1 MNNRINNEESKKFVF
16 KVGVIV
22 AAIVLVFLIGAG
34 LLIGIFLFVGG
45 KSSLN
50 KMAEN
55 YEVYDAEIYAKK
67 YGDKIIKELV
77 LNYGKDINQTGDE
90 DIGGLY
96 QAIKHNNIK
105 AIKFFI
111 ENNANVEIATF
122 DGTTPLVLA
131 IEENKPKIVELLI
144 KEGKA
149 NIYGYYYG
157 EDFEKYPIYCAVKN
171 KNLNM
176 IKILL
181 NNNFNLKEENYILSY
196 AIENSDEN
204 IIKYLVENGANINY
218 EIFYENEESK
228 RTILYD
234 AVLSLNLKLVEY
246 FLDKGASIENAGK
259 SDIYGNILMAAS
271 GSKFNNNKNISAV
284 DLKLL
289 ESLSQNSAKI
299 MQMIID
305 KVDKKLINDSLEGK
319 TPLIIAVGNSY
330 IDTAKI
336 LIENGAD
343 VNAIDFEGWRALS
356 YAVNNGDIEIAKLLL
371 ENKAKIKDELLIAIK
386 SPIVESRINMMKL
399 LIDNKANINYTDE
412 NGFTP
417 LNIAIESGDMELTKF
432 LITNGA
438 NVNSLMQ
445 DGVSLIGYAIAQNN
459 MDLLQI
465 LIENGANVNNTNGD
479 SWAKT
484 PLQTASRLGLDNV
497 VRILLT
503 RNADINAVDMNGN
516 TALHTAALNSQL
528 SVVKLL
534 LEKNPNLD
542 IQNKVGNT
550 ALHLAIIS
558 GNIDIV
564 GELVLKG
571 ANTRIRNNDGKYPR
585 DIARANNSAAIF
597 EVLREAENKNINQ

>member
-1 MNNRINNEESKKFVF
+1 MNNQINNEESKKFVF

-105 AIKFFI
+105 AVKFFI
-111 ENNANVEIATF
+111 ENNAYVEIATF

-149 NIYGYYYG
+149 NIYGVYAK
-157 EDFEKYPIYCAVKN
+157 ETEKYPIYCAVKN

-181 NNNFNLKEENYILSY
+181 NNNFDLKRESYILSY

-204 IIKYLVENGANINY
+204 IVKYLVENGADMYSY
-218 EIFYENEESK
+218 EI
-228 RTILYD
+228 TALYQ
-234 AVLSLNLKLVEY
+234 AVLNLNPKLVEY
-246 FLDKGASIENAGK
+246 FLDKGASIEKAGGT
-259 SDIYGNILMAAS
+259 DVYGNIMMAAA
-271 GSKFNNNKNISAV
+271 GSKFNNSNDKSPV
-284 DLKLL
+284 DLTLL
-289 ESLSQNSAKI
+289 EKSAENSAKI

-336 LIENGAD
+336 LIENGANI
-343 VNAIDFEGWRALS
+343 NAVDIEGWSALS

-371 ENKAKIKDELLIAIK
+371 ENKAKIKGELLIAIK

-412 NGFTP
+412 NGFNP
-417 LNIAIESGDMELTKF
+417 LNIAIETGNMELTKF

-438 NVNSLMQ
+438 NVDSLMR

-479 SWAKT
+479 SWTDT
-484 PLQTASRLGLDNV
+484 PLKTASRLGLDNV
-497 VRILLT
+497 VRILLS
-503 RNADINAVDMNGN
+503 RNVDINAVDMNGN

-550 ALHLAIIS
+550 ALHLAVIS

>member
-105 AIKFFI
+105 AVKFFI
-111 ENNANVEIATF
+111 ENNAYVEIATF
-122 DGTTPLVLA
+122 DGITPLVLA

-149 NIYGYYYG
+149 NIYGVYAK
-157 EDFEKYPIYCAVKN
+157 ETEKYPIYCAVKN
-171 KNLNM
+171 KNLNI

-196 AIENSDEN
+196 AMENSDEN

-259 SDIYGNILMAAS
+259 SDIYGNIITAAA
-271 GSKFNNNKNISAV
+271 GSKFNNSNDKSPV
-284 DLKLL
+284 DLEAL
-289 ESLSQNSAKI
+289 EKSAENSAKI
-299 MQMIID
+299 MQTIIS

-336 LIENGAD
+336 LIENGANI
-343 VNAIDFEGWRALS
+343 NAVDIEGWSALS

-386 SPIVESRINMMKL
+386 SPIVESSINIMKL

-412 NGFTP
+412 NGFNP

-465 LIENGANVNNTNGD
+465 LIENGANVNYTNGD
-479 SWAKT
+479 SWADT
-484 PLQTASRLGLDNV
+484 PLKTASRLGLDNV

-503 RNADINAVDMNGN
+503 RNVDINAVDINGN

-528 SVVKLL
+528 SIVKLL

-550 ALHLAIIS
+550 ALHLAVIS

-571 ANTRIRNNDGKYPR
+571 ANTKIRNNDGKYPR

-597 EVLREAENKNINQ
+597 EVLKEAENKNNE

>member
-105 AIKFFI
+105 AVKFFI

-149 NIYGYYYG
+149 NIYGVYAK
-157 EDFEKYPIYCAVKN
+157 ETEKYPIYCAVKN

-181 NNNFNLKEENYILSY
+181 NNNFDLKRESYILSY
-196 AIENSDEN
+196 AMENSDEN
-204 IIKYLVENGANINY
+204 IVKYLVENGADMYSY
-218 EIFYENEESK
+218 EI
-228 RTILYD
+228 TALYQ
-234 AVLSLNLKLVEY
+234 AVLNLNPKLVEY
-246 FLDKGASIENAGK
+246 FLDKGASIEKAGGT
-259 SDIYGNILMAAS
+259 DVYGNIMMAAA
-271 GSKFNNNKNISAV
+271 GSKFNNSNDKSPV
-284 DLKLL
+284 DLTLL
-289 ESLSQNSAKI
+289 EKSAENSAKI
-299 MQMIID
+299 TEMLIGKAD
-305 KVDKKLINDSLEGK
+305 KNIINDSLEGK

-336 LIENGAD
+336 LIENGANI
-343 VNAIDFEGWRALS
+343 NAVDFEGWSALS
-356 YAVNNGDIEIAKLLL
+356 YAVNNGDIEIEKLLL

-386 SPIVESRINMMKL
+386 SPIVESSINIMKL

-412 NGFTP
+412 NGFNP

-465 LIENGANVNNTNGD
+465 LIENGANVNYTGGD

-484 PLQTASRLGLDNV
+484 PLQTASRLGLDDV
-497 VRILLT
+497 VKCDNDEL
-503 RNADINAVDMNGN
+503 VV
-516 TALHTAALNSQL
+516 L
-528 SVVKLL
+528 SV
-534 LEKNPNLD
+534 LEDGRNLSFLCIHNPLHRVAS
-542 IQNKVGNT
+542 VGYVT
-550 ALHLAIIS
+550 EHRA
-558 GNIDIV
+558 V
-564 GELVLKG
+564 GGDHCGLEC
-571 ANTRIRNNDGKYPR
+571 
-585 DIARANNSAAIF
+585 IAC
-597 EVLREAENKNINQ
+597 RESSCYSE

>member
-105 AIKFFI
+105 AVKFFI

-149 NIYGYYYG
+149 NIYGVYAK
-157 EDFEKYPIYCAVKN
+157 ETEKYPIYCAVKN

-181 NNNFNLKEENYILSY
+181 NNNFDLKRESYILSY
-196 AIENSDEN
+196 AMENSDEN
-204 IIKYLVENGANINY
+204 IIKYLVENGADMYSY
-218 EIFYENEESK
+218 EI
-228 RTILYD
+228 TALYQ
-234 AVLSLNLKLVEY
+234 AVLNLNPKLVEY
-246 FLDKGASIENAGK
+246 FLDKGASIEKAGGT
-259 SDIYGNILMAAS
+259 DVYGNIMMAAA
-271 GSKFNNNKNISAV
+271 GSKFNNSNDKSPV
-284 DLKLL
+284 DLEAL
-289 ESLSQNSAKI
+289 EKSAENSAKI
-299 MQMIID
+299 TEMLIGKAD
-305 KVDKKLINDSLEGK
+305 KNIINDSLEGK

-343 VNAIDFEGWRALS
+343 VNAVDIEGWSALS

-371 ENKAKIKDELLIAIK
+371 ENKVKIKDELLIAIK
-386 SPIVESRINMMKL
+386 SPIVESSINIMKL

-412 NGFTP
+412 NGFSP
-417 LNIAIESGDMELTKF
+417 LNMAIESGDMELTKF

-465 LIENGANVNNTNGD
+465 LIENGANVNYTNGD
-479 SWAKT
+479 SWADT
-484 PLQTASRLGLDNV
+484 PLKTASRLGLDNV

-503 RNADINAVDMNGN
+503 RNVDINAVDMNGN

-550 ALHLAIIS
+550 ALHLAVIS

-571 ANTRIRNNDGKYPR
+571 AKTKIRNNDGKYPR

-597 EVLREAENKNINQ
+597 EVLREAENKLSK

>member
-1 MNNRINNEESKKFVF
+1 MNNQINNEESKKFVF

-105 AIKFFI
+105 AVKFFI

-149 NIYGYYYG
+149 NIYGVYAK
-157 EDFEKYPIYCAVKN
+157 ETEKYPIYCAVKN

-181 NNNFNLKEENYILSY
+181 NNNFDLKRESYILSY
-196 AIENSDEN
+196 AMENSDEN
-204 IIKYLVENGANINY
+204 IVKYLVENGADMYSY
-218 EIFYENEESK
+218 EI
-228 RTILYD
+228 TALYQ
-234 AVLSLNLKLVEY
+234 AVLNLNPKLVEY
-246 FLDKGASIENAGK
+246 FLDKGASIEKAGGT
-259 SDIYGNILMAAS
+259 DVYGNIMMAAA
-271 GSKFNNNKNISAV
+271 GSKFNNSNDKSPV
-284 DLKLL
+284 DLTLL
-289 ESLSQNSAKI
+289 EKSAENSAKI
-299 MQMIID
+299 TEMLIGKAD
-305 KVDKKLINDSLEGK
+305 KNIINDSLEGK

-343 VNAIDFEGWRALS
+343 VNSVDFEGWSALS

-479 SWAKT
+479 SWADT
-484 PLQTASRLGLDNV
+484 PLMTASRLGLDNV

-550 ALHLAIIS
+550 ALHLAVIS

-571 ANTRIRNNDGKYPR
+571 ANTKIRNDDRKYPI
-585 DIARANNSAAIF
+585 DIARANNSATIF
-597 EVLREAENKNINQ
+597 EVLREAENKLLE

>member
-16 KVGVIV
+16 KVGLIV

-77 LNYGKDINQTGDE
+77 LNYGKDINQTGEE

-105 AIKFFI
+105 AVKFFI

-149 NIYGYYYG
+149 NIYGVYAK
-157 EDFEKYPIYCAVKN
+157 ETEKYPIYCAVKN

-181 NNNFNLKEENYILSY
+181 DNNFDLKRESYILSY
-196 AIENSDEN
+196 AMENSDEN
-204 IIKYLVENGANINY
+204 IVKYLVENGADMYSY
-218 EIFYENEESK
+218 EI
-228 RTILYD
+228 TALYQ
-234 AVLSLNLKLVEY
+234 AVLNLNPKLVEY
-246 FLDKGASIENAGK
+246 FLDKGASIEKAGGT
-259 SDIYGNILMAAS
+259 DVYGNILMAAS

-336 LIENGAD
+336 LIENGANI
-343 VNAIDFEGWRALS
+343 NAVDIEGWSALS
-356 YAVNNGDIEIAKLLL
+356 YAINNGDIEIAKLLL
-371 ENKAKIKDELLIAIK
+371 TNKAKIKDELLIAIK

-412 NGFTP
+412 NGFNP

-459 MDLLQI
+459 MDLLQM

-479 SWAKT
+479 SWADT
-484 PLQTASRLGLDNV
+484 PLKTASRLGLDNV

-550 ALHLAIIS
+550 ALHLAVIS

-571 ANTRIRNNDGKYPR
+571 ANTRIRNNDEKYPK

-597 EVLREAENKNINQ
+597 EVLREAENKLSE

>member
-34 LLIGIFLFVGG
+34 LIIGIFLFVGG

-105 AIKFFI
+105 AVKFFI
-111 ENNANVEIATF
+111 ENNAYVEIATF

-149 NIYGYYYG
+149 NIYGVYAK
-157 EDFEKYPIYCAVKN
+157 ETEKYPIYCAVKN

-181 NNNFNLKEENYILSY
+181 DNNFDLKRESYILSY
-196 AIENSDEN
+196 AMENSDEN
-204 IIKYLVENGANINY
+204 IIKYLVENGADMYSY
-218 EIFYENEESK
+218 EI
-228 RTILYD
+228 TALYQ
-234 AVLSLNLKLVEY
+234 AVLNLNPKLVEY
-246 FLDKGASIENAGK
+246 FLDKGASIEKAGGT
-259 SDIYGNILMAAS
+259 DVYGNIMMAAA
-271 GSKFNNNKNISAV
+271 GSKFNNSNDKSPV
-284 DLKLL
+284 DLTLL
-289 ESLSQNSAKI
+289 EKSAENSAKI
-299 MQMIID
+299 TEMLIGKSD
-305 KVDKKLINDSLEGK
+305 KNIINDSLEGK

-336 LIENGAD
+336 LIENGANI
-343 VNAIDFEGWRALS
+343 NAVDIEGWSALS

-371 ENKAKIKDELLIAIK
+371 ENKAKIKGELLLAIK
-386 SPIVESRINMMKL
+386 SPIAESRINMIKL
-399 LIDNKANINYTDE
+399 LIDNKANINYADE
-412 NGFTP
+412 DEFTP

-465 LIENGANVNNTNGD
+465 LIENGANVNYTNGD
-479 SWAKT
+479 SWADT
-484 PLQTASRLGLDNV
+484 PLKTASRLGLDNV
-497 VRILLT
+497 VRILLS

-516 TALHTAALNSQL
+516 TALH
-528 SVVKLL
+528 
-534 LEKNPNLD
+534 
-542 IQNKVGNT
+542 
-550 ALHLAIIS
+550 LAVIS

-597 EVLREAENKNINQ
+597 EVLREAENKLSE

>member
-1 MNNRINNEESKKFVF
+1 MDTENKKFIL
-16 KVGVIV
+16 KVGVIA
-22 AAIVLVFLIGAG
+22 AAIISVLLIGAG
-34 LLIGIFLFVGG
+34 IFLGLFLYAYG
-45 KSSLN
+45 KSSVN

-55 YEVYDAEIYAKK
+55 YEVYDKEIYAKK

-77 LNYGKDINQTGDE
+77 LNYGKDINQTVDE

-105 AIKFFI
+105 AVKFFI
-111 ENNANVEIATF
+111 ENNAYVEIATF
-122 DGTTPLVLA
+122 DGITPLVLA

-149 NIYGYYYG
+149 NVYGYYYG

-196 AIENSDEN
+196 AMENSDEN
-204 IIKYLVENGANINY
+204 IVKYLVENGADMYSY
-218 EIFYENEESK
+218 EI
-228 RTILYD
+228 TALYQ
-234 AVLSLNLKLVEY
+234 AVLNLNPKLVEY

-305 KVDKKLINDSLEGK
+305 KVDKKLINNSLEGK
-319 TPLIIAVGNSY
+319 TPLIISVGNSY

-336 LIENGAD
+336 LIENGANI
-343 VNAIDFEGWRALS
+343 NAVDIEGWSALS

-386 SPIVESRINMMKL
+386 SPITESRIDMMKL

-412 NGFTP
+412 NGFNP

-465 LIENGANVNNTNGD
+465 LIENGANVNYTNGD
-479 SWAKT
+479 SWADT
-484 PLQTASRLGLDNV
+484 PLMTASRLGLDNV

-503 RNADINAVDMNGN
+503 RNVDINAVDINGN

-550 ALHLAIIS
+550 ALHLAVIS

-571 ANTRIRNNDGKYPR
+571 ANTRIRNNDGKYPK

-597 EVLREAENKNINQ
+597 EVLREAENKLSE

>member
-105 AIKFFI
+105 AVKFFI
-111 ENNANVEIATF
+111 ENNANAEIATF

-149 NIYGYYYG
+149 NIYGVYAK
-157 EDFEKYPIYCAVKN
+157 ETEKYPIYCAVKN

-181 NNNFNLKEENYILSY
+181 DNNFDLKRESYILSY
-196 AIENSDEN
+196 AMENSDEN
-204 IIKYLVENGANINY
+204 IIKYLVENGADMYSY
-218 EIFYENEESK
+218 EI
-228 RTILYD
+228 TALYQ
-234 AVLSLNLKLVEY
+234 AVLNLNPKLVEY
-246 FLDKGASIENAGK
+246 FLDKGASIEKAGGT
-259 SDIYGNILMAAS
+259 DVYGNIMMAAA
-271 GSKFNNNKNISAV
+271 GSKFNNSNDKSPV
-284 DLKLL
+284 DLEAL
-289 ESLSQNSAKI
+289 EKSAENSAKI
-299 MQMIID
+299 TEMLIGKAD
-305 KVDKKLINDSLEGK
+305 KNIINDSLEGK

-336 LIENGAD
+336 LIENGANI
-343 VNAIDFEGWRALS
+343 NAVDFEGWSALS
-356 YAVNNGDIEIAKLLL
+356 YVVNNGDIEIAKLLL
-371 ENKAKIKDELLIAIK
+371 ENKAKIKGELLLAIK

-412 NGFTP
+412 NGFNP
-417 LNIAIESGDMELTKF
+417 LNIAIESGNMELTKF

-445 DGVSLIGYAIAQNN
+445 DGLSLIGYAIAQNN

-465 LIENGANVNNTNGD
+465 LIENGANVNYTNGD
-479 SWAKT
+479 SWANT

-550 ALHLAIIS
+550 ALHSAVIS

-571 ANTRIRNNDGKYPR
+571 ANTKIRNNDGKYPR

-597 EVLREAENKNINQ
+597 EVLREAKNKNINQ

>member
-1 MNNRINNEESKKFVF
+1 MNNQINNEESKKFVF

-77 LNYGKDINQTGDE
+77 LNYGKDINQTGEE

-105 AIKFFI
+105 AVKFFI

-149 NIYGYYYG
+149 NIYGVYAK
-157 EDFEKYPIYCAVKN
+157 ETEKYPIYCAVKN

-181 NNNFNLKEENYILSY
+181 DNNFDLKRESYILSY
-196 AIENSDEN
+196 AMENSDEN
-204 IIKYLVENGANINY
+204 IVKYLVENGADMYSY
-218 EIFYENEESK
+218 EI
-228 RTILYD
+228 TALYQ
-234 AVLSLNLKLVEY
+234 AVLNLNPKLVEY
-246 FLDKGASIENAGK
+246 FLDKGASIEKAGGT
-259 SDIYGNILMAAS
+259 DVYGNIMMAAA
-271 GSKFNNNKNISAV
+271 GSKFNNSNDKSPV
-284 DLKLL
+284 DLTLL
-289 ESLSQNSAKI
+289 EKSAENSAKI
-299 MQMIID
+299 TEMLIGKAD
-305 KVDKKLINDSLEGK
+305 KNIINDSLEGK

-336 LIENGAD
+336 LIENGANI
-343 VNAIDFEGWRALS
+343 NAVDIEGWSALS
-356 YAVNNGDIEIAKLLL
+356 YVVNNGDIEIAKLLL
-371 ENKAKIKDELLIAIK
+371 ENKAKIKGELLLAIK
-386 SPIVESRINMMKL
+386 SPIAESRIDMIKL
-399 LIDNKANINYTDE
+399 LIDNKANINYSDDD
-412 NGFTP
+412 GFTP

-465 LIENGANVNNTNGD
+465 LIENGANVNYTNGD
-479 SWAKT
+479 SWADT
-484 PLQTASRLGLDNV
+484 PLKTASRLGLDNV

-550 ALHLAIIS
+550 ALHLAVIS

-597 EVLREAENKNINQ
+597 EVLREAENKLSE

>member
-1 MNNRINNEESKKFVF
+1 MNNQINNEESKKFVF

-105 AIKFFI
+105 AVKFFI

-149 NIYGYYYG
+149 NIYGVYAK
-157 EDFEKYPIYCAVKN
+157 ETEKYPIYCAVKN

-181 NNNFNLKEENYILSY
+181 DNNFDLKRESYILSY
-196 AIENSDEN
+196 AMENSDEN
-204 IIKYLVENGANINY
+204 IVKYLVENGADMYSY
-218 EIFYENEESK
+218 EI
-228 RTILYD
+228 TALYQ
-234 AVLSLNLKLVEY
+234 AVLNLNPKLVEY
-246 FLDKGASIENAGK
+246 FLDKGASIEKAGGT
-259 SDIYGNILMAAS
+259 DVYGNIMMAAA
-271 GSKFNNNKNISAV
+271 GSKFNNSNDKSPV
-284 DLKLL
+284 DLTLL
-289 ESLSQNSAKI
+289 EKSAENSAKI
-299 MQMIID
+299 TEMLIGKAD
-305 KVDKKLINDSLEGK
+305 KNIINDSLEGK

-336 LIENGAD
+336 LIENGANI
-343 VNAIDFEGWRALS
+343 NAVDIEGWSALS

-386 SPIVESRINMMKL
+386 SPIVESSINMMKL

-412 NGFTP
+412 NGFNP

-465 LIENGANVNNTNGD
+465 LIENGANVNYTNGD
-479 SWAKT
+479 SWADT
-484 PLQTASRLGLDNV
+484 PLKTASRLGLDNV

-503 RNADINAVDMNGN
+503 RNVDINAVDMNGN

-528 SVVKLL
+528 SIVKLL

-550 ALHLAIIS
+550 ALHLAVIS

-597 EVLREAENKNINQ
+597 EVLREAENKLSE

>member
-105 AIKFFI
+105 AVKFFI
-111 ENNANVEIATF
+111 ENNAHVEIATF

-149 NIYGYYYG
+149 NIYGVYAK
-157 EDFEKYPIYCAVKN
+157 ETEKYPIYCAVKN

-181 NNNFNLKEENYILSY
+181 DNNFDLKRESYILSY
-196 AIENSDEN
+196 AMENSDEN
-204 IIKYLVENGANINY
+204 IVKYLVENGADMYSY
-218 EIFYENEESK
+218 EI
-228 RTILYD
+228 TALYQ
-234 AVLSLNLKLVEY
+234 AVLNLNPKLVEY
-246 FLDKGASIENAGK
+246 FLDKGASIEKAGGT
-259 SDIYGNILMAAS
+259 DVYGNIMMAAA
-271 GSKFNNNKNISAV
+271 GSKFNNSNDKSPV
-284 DLKLL
+284 DLTLL
-289 ESLSQNSAKI
+289 EKSAENSAKI
-299 MQMIID
+299 TEMLIEKAD
-305 KVDKKLINDSLEGK
+305 KNIINDSLEGK

-343 VNAIDFEGWRALS
+343 VNAIDFEGWSALS

-371 ENKAKIKDELLIAIK
+371 TNRAKIKDELLIAIK
-386 SPIVESRINMMKL
+386 SPIVESSINMMKL
-399 LIDNKANINYTDE
+399 LIDNKANINYTNE
-412 NGFTP
+412 NGFNP

-465 LIENGANVNNTNGD
+465 LIENGANVNYTGGD
-479 SWAKT
+479 SWANT

-503 RNADINAVDMNGN
+503 RNADINAVDINGN

-528 SVVKLL
+528 SIVKLL

-550 ALHLAIIS
+550 ALHLAVIS

-571 ANTRIRNNDGKYPR
+571 ANTKIRNNDGKYPR

-597 EVLREAENKNINQ
+597 EVLREAENKLSE

>member
-22 AAIVLVFLIGAG
+22 AAIVSVFLIGAG

-105 AIKFFI
+105 AVKFFI

-149 NIYGYYYG
+149 NIYGVYAK
-157 EDFEKYPIYCAVKN
+157 ETEKYPIYCAVKN

-181 NNNFNLKEENYILSY
+181 NNNFDLKRESYILSY
-196 AIENSDEN
+196 AMENSDEN
-204 IIKYLVENGANINY
+204 IVKYLVENGADMYSY
-218 EIFYENEESK
+218 EI
-228 RTILYD
+228 TALYQ
-234 AVLSLNLKLVEY
+234 AVLNLNPKLVEY
-246 FLDKGASIENAGK
+246 FLDKGASIEKAGGT
-259 SDIYGNILMAAS
+259 DVYGNIMMAAA
-271 GSKFNNNKNISAV
+271 GSKFNNSNDKSPV
-284 DLKLL
+284 DLTLL
-289 ESLSQNSAKI
+289 EKSAENSAKI
-299 MQMIID
+299 TEMLIGKAD
-305 KVDKKLINDSLEGK
+305 KNIINDSLEGK

-336 LIENGAD
+336 LIENGANI
-343 VNAIDFEGWRALS
+343 NAVDFEGWSALS

-386 SPIVESRINMMKL
+386 SPIVESSINIMKL

-412 NGFTP
+412 NGFNP

-465 LIENGANVNNTNGD
+465 LIENGANVNYTGGD

-534 LEKNPNLD
+534 LEKNPSLD

-550 ALHLAIIS
+550 ALHLAVIS

>member
-1 MNNRINNEESKKFVF
+1 MNNQINNEESKKFVF

-22 AAIVLVFLIGAG
+22 AAIILVFLIGAG

-105 AIKFFI
+105 AVKFFI
-111 ENNANVEIATF
+111 ENNAHVEIATF

-149 NIYGYYYG
+149 NIYGVYAK
-157 EDFEKYPIYCAVKN
+157 ETEKYPIYCAVKN

-181 NNNFNLKEENYILSY
+181 NNNFDLKRESYILSY
-196 AIENSDEN
+196 AMENSDEN
-204 IIKYLVENGANINY
+204 IVKYLVENGADMYSY
-218 EIFYENEESK
+218 EI
-228 RTILYD
+228 TALYQ
-234 AVLSLNLKLVEY
+234 AVLNLNPKLVEY
-246 FLDKGASIENAGK
+246 FLDKGASIEKAGGT
-259 SDIYGNILMAAS
+259 DVYGNIMMAAA
-271 GSKFNNNKNISAV
+271 GSKFNNSNDKSPV
-284 DLKLL
+284 DLTLL
-289 ESLSQNSAKI
+289 EKSAENSAKI
-299 MQMIID
+299 TEMLIGKAD
-305 KVDKKLINDSLEGK
+305 KNIINDSLEGK

-336 LIENGAD
+336 LIENGANI
-343 VNAIDFEGWRALS
+343 NAVDIEGWSALS

-386 SPIVESRINMMKL
+386 SPIVESSINMMKL

-412 NGFTP
+412 NGFNP

-465 LIENGANVNNTNGD
+465 LIENGANVNYTNGD
-479 SWAKT
+479 SWADT
-484 PLQTASRLGLDNV
+484 PLKTASRLGLDNV

-503 RNADINAVDMNGN
+503 RNVDINAVDINGN
-516 TALHTAALNSQL
+516 TALHTASLNSQL
-528 SVVKLL
+528 SVIKLL

-550 ALHLAIIS
+550 ALHLAVIS

-571 ANTRIRNNDGKYPR
+571 ANTRIRNNDGKYPK

-597 EVLREAENKNINQ
+597 EVLREAENKNIN

>member
-105 AIKFFI
+105 AVKFFI

-149 NIYGYYYG
+149 NIYGVYAK
-157 EDFEKYPIYCAVKN
+157 ETEKYPIYCAVKN

-181 NNNFNLKEENYILSY
+181 DNNFDLKRESYILSY
-196 AIENSDEN
+196 AMENSDEN
-204 IIKYLVENGANINY
+204 IVKYLVENGADMYSY
-218 EIFYENEESK
+218 EI
-228 RTILYD
+228 TALYQ
-234 AVLSLNLKLVEY
+234 AVLNLNPKLVEY
-246 FLDKGASIENAGK
+246 FLDKGASIEKAGGT
-259 SDIYGNILMAAS
+259 DVYGNIMMAAA
-271 GSKFNNNKNISAV
+271 GSKFNNSNDKSPV
-284 DLKLL
+284 DLTLL
-289 ESLSQNSAKI
+289 EKSAENSAKI

-343 VNAIDFEGWRALS
+343 VNAVDIEGWSALS

-386 SPIVESRINMMKL
+386 SPIVESSINIMKL
-399 LIDNKANINYTDE
+399 LIDNKANINYADE
-412 NGFTP
+412 NGFNP
-417 LNIAIESGDMELTKF
+417 LNITIESGDMELTKF

-459 MDLLQI
+459 MDLLQM
-465 LIENGANVNNTNGD
+465 LIENGANVNYTGGD
-479 SWAKT
+479 SWANT

-503 RNADINAVDMNGN
+503 RNADINAVDINGN

-550 ALHLAIIS
+550 ALHLAVIS

-597 EVLREAENKNINQ
+597 EVLREAENKLSE

>member
-1 MNNRINNEESKKFVF
+1 MNNQINNEESKKFVF

-105 AIKFFI
+105 AVKFFI
-111 ENNANVEIATF
+111 ENNAHVEIATF

-149 NIYGYYYG
+149 NIYGVYAK
-157 EDFEKYPIYCAVKN
+157 ETEKYPIYCAVKN
-171 KNLNM
+171 KNLNI

-181 NNNFNLKEENYILSY
+181 NNNFDLKRESYILSY
-196 AIENSDEN
+196 AMENSDEN
-204 IIKYLVENGANINY
+204 IVKYLVENGADMYSY
-218 EIFYENEESK
+218 EI
-228 RTILYD
+228 TALYQ
-234 AVLSLNLKLVEY
+234 AVLNLNPKLVEY
-246 FLDKGASIENAGK
+246 FLDKGASIEKAGGT
-259 SDIYGNILMAAS
+259 DVYGNIMMAAA
-271 GSKFNNNKNISAV
+271 GSKFNNSNDKSPV
-284 DLKLL
+284 DLTLL
-289 ESLSQNSAKI
+289 EKSAENSAKI

-336 LIENGAD
+336 LIENGANI
-343 VNAIDFEGWRALS
+343 NAVDIEGWSALS
-356 YAVNNGDIEIAKLLL
+356 YAINNGDIEIAKLLL
-371 ENKAKIKDELLIAIK
+371 ENKVKIKDELLIEIK
-386 SPIVESRINMMKL
+386 SPIVESRINIMKL
-399 LIDNKANINYTDE
+399 LIENGANINYTDE
-412 NGFTP
+412 NGFNP

-465 LIENGANVNNTNGD
+465 LIENGANVNYTNGD
-479 SWAKT
+479 SWADT
-484 PLQTASRLGLDNV
+484 PLKTASRLGLDNV

-503 RNADINAVDMNGN
+503 RNADINAVDINGN

-550 ALHLAIIS
+550 ALHLAVIS

-597 EVLREAENKNINQ
+597 EVLREAENKLSE

>member
-1 MNNRINNEESKKFVF
+1 MNNQINNEESKKFVF

-105 AIKFFI
+105 AVKFFI
-111 ENNANVEIATF
+111 ENNAHVEIATF

-149 NIYGYYYG
+149 NIYGVYAK
-157 EDFEKYPIYCAVKN
+157 ETEKYPIYCAVKN

-181 NNNFNLKEENYILSY
+181 NNNFDLKRESYILSY
-196 AIENSDEN
+196 AMENSDEN
-204 IIKYLVENGANINY
+204 IIKYLVENGADMYSY
-218 EIFYENEESK
+218 EI
-228 RTILYD
+228 TALYQ
-234 AVLSLNLKLVEY
+234 AVLNLNPKLVEY
-246 FLDKGASIENAGK
+246 FLDKGASIEKAGGT
-259 SDIYGNILMAAS
+259 DVYGNIMMAAA
-271 GSKFNNNKNISAV
+271 GSKFNNSNDKSPV
-284 DLKLL
+284 DLTLL
-289 ESLSQNSAKI
+289 EKSAENSAKI

-336 LIENGAD
+336 LIENGANI
-343 VNAIDFEGWRALS
+343 NAVDIEGWSALS

-412 NGFTP
+412 NGFNP

-479 SWAKT
+479 SWTDT
-484 PLQTASRLGLDNV
+484 PLKTASRLGLDNV
-497 VRILLT
+497 VRILLS

-550 ALHLAIIS
+550 ALHLAVIS

-597 EVLREAENKNINQ
+597 EVLREAENKLSE

>member
-55 YEVYDAEIYAKK
+55 YEDYDAEIYAKK

-105 AIKFFI
+105 AVKFFI
-111 ENNANVEIATF
+111 ENNAHVEIATF

-149 NIYGYYYG
+149 NIYGVYAK
-157 EDFEKYPIYCAVKN
+157 ETEKYPIYCAVKN

-181 NNNFNLKEENYILSY
+181 DNNFDLKRESYILSY

-204 IIKYLVENGANINY
+204 IVKYLVENGADMYSY
-218 EIFYENEESK
+218 EI
-228 RTILYD
+228 TALYQ
-234 AVLSLNLKLVEY
+234 AILNLNPKLVEY
-246 FLDKGASIENAGK
+246 FLYKGASIEKAGGT
-259 SDIYGNILMAAS
+259 DVYGNIMMAAA
-271 GSKFNNNKNISAV
+271 GSKFNNSNDKSPV
-284 DLKLL
+284 DLEAL
-289 ESLSQNSAKI
+289 EKSAENSAKI
-299 MQMIID
+299 TEMLIGKAD
-305 KVDKKLINDSLEGK
+305 KNIINDSLEGK

-336 LIENGAD
+336 LIENGANI
-343 VNAIDFEGWRALS
+343 NAVDIEGWSALS

-371 ENKAKIKDELLIAIK
+371 ENKSKIKDELLIAIK
-386 SPIVESRINMMKL
+386 SPIVESSINIMKL

-412 NGFTP
+412 NGFNP

-432 LITNGA
+432 LIKNGA

-445 DGVSLIGYAIAQNN
+445 DGLSLIGYAIAQNN

-465 LIENGANVNNTNGD
+465 LIENGANVNYTNGD
-479 SWAKT
+479 SWANT

-516 TALHTAALNSQL
+516 TALHTAALNSQ
-528 SVVKLL
+528 
-534 LEKNPNLD
+534 
-542 IQNKVGNT
+542 
-550 ALHLAIIS
+550 
-558 GNIDIV
+558 
-564 GELVLKG
+564 
-571 ANTRIRNNDGKYPR
+571 
-585 DIARANNSAAIF
+585 
-597 EVLREAENKNINQ
+597 

>member
-1 MNNRINNEESKKFVF
+1 MNNQINNEESKKFVF

-105 AIKFFI
+105 AVKFFI

-149 NIYGYYYG
+149 NIYGVYAK
-157 EDFEKYPIYCAVKN
+157 ETEKYPIYCAVKN

-181 NNNFNLKEENYILSY
+181 DNNFDLKRESYILSY
-196 AIENSDEN
+196 AMENSDEN
-204 IIKYLVENGANINY
+204 IVKYLVENGADMYSY
-218 EIFYENEESK
+218 EI
-228 RTILYD
+228 TALYQ
-234 AVLSLNLKLVEY
+234 AVLNLNPKLVEY
-246 FLDKGASIENAGK
+246 FLDKGASIEKAGGT
-259 SDIYGNILMAAS
+259 DVYGNIMMAAA
-271 GSKFNNNKNISAV
+271 GSKFNNSNDKSPV
-284 DLKLL
+284 DLTLL
-289 ESLSQNSAKI
+289 EKSAENSAKI
-299 MQMIID
+299 TEMLIGKSD
-305 KVDKKLINDSLEGK
+305 KNIINDSLEGK

-336 LIENGAD
+336 LIENGANI
-343 VNAIDFEGWRALS
+343 NAVDIEGWSALS

-412 NGFTP
+412 NGFNP

-465 LIENGANVNNTNGD
+465 LIENGANVNYTNGD
-479 SWAKT
+479 SWADT
-484 PLQTASRLGLDNV
+484 PLKTASRLGLDNV

-503 RNADINAVDMNGN
+503 RNVDINAVDMNGN

-528 SVVKLL
+528 SIVKLL

-550 ALHLAIIS
+550 ALHLAVIS

>member
-1 MNNRINNEESKKFVF
+1 MNNRINNEESRKFVF

-105 AIKFFI
+105 AVKFFI

-149 NIYGYYYG
+149 NIYGVYAK
-157 EDFEKYPIYCAVKN
+157 ETEKYPIYCAVKN
-171 KNLNM
+171 KNLNI

-181 NNNFNLKEENYILSY
+181 DNNFDLKRESYILSY
-196 AIENSDEN
+196 AMENSDEN
-204 IIKYLVENGANINY
+204 IVKYLVENGADMYSY
-218 EIFYENEESK
+218 EI
-228 RTILYD
+228 TALYQ
-234 AVLSLNLKLVEY
+234 AVLNLNPKLVEY
-246 FLDKGASIENAGK
+246 FLDKGASIEKAGGT
-259 SDIYGNILMAAS
+259 DVYGNIMMAAA
-271 GSKFNNNKNISAV
+271 GSKFNNSNDKSPV
-284 DLKLL
+284 DLEAL
-289 ESLSQNSAKI
+289 EKSAENSAKI
-299 MQMIID
+299 MQTIIS

-336 LIENGAD
+336 LIENGANI
-343 VNAIDFEGWRALS
+343 NAVDIEGWSALS

-386 SPIVESRINMMKL
+386 SPIVESRINIMKL

-412 NGFTP
+412 NGFNP

-465 LIENGANVNNTNGD
+465 LIENGANVNYTNGD
-479 SWAKT
+479 SWADT
-484 PLQTASRLGLDNV
+484 PLKTASRLGLDNV

-503 RNADINAVDMNGN
+503 RNADINSVDMNGN

-528 SVVKLL
+528 SIVKLL

-550 ALHLAIIS
+550 ALHLAVIS

-597 EVLREAENKNINQ
+597 EVLREAENKLSK

>member
-105 AIKFFI
+105 AVKFFI
-111 ENNANVEIATF
+111 ENNANAEIATF

-149 NIYGYYYG
+149 NIYGVYAK
-157 EDFEKYPIYCAVKN
+157 ETEKYPIYCAVKN

-181 NNNFNLKEENYILSY
+181 DNNFDLKRESYILSY
-196 AIENSDEN
+196 AMENSDEN
-204 IIKYLVENGANINY
+204 IIKYLVENGADMYSY
-218 EIFYENEESK
+218 EI
-228 RTILYD
+228 TALYQ
-234 AVLSLNLKLVEY
+234 AVLNLNPKLVEY
-246 FLDKGASIENAGK
+246 FLDKGASIEKAGGT
-259 SDIYGNILMAAS
+259 DVYGNIMMAAA
-271 GSKFNNNKNISAV
+271 GSKFNNSNDKSPV
-284 DLKLL
+284 DLEAL
-289 ESLSQNSAKI
+289 EKSAENSAKI
-299 MQMIID
+299 TEMLIGKAD
-305 KVDKKLINDSLEGK
+305 KNIINDSLEGK

-336 LIENGAD
+336 LIENGANI
-343 VNAIDFEGWRALS
+343 NAVDFEGWSALS
-356 YAVNNGDIEIAKLLL
+356 YVVNNGDIEIAKLLL

-386 SPIVESRINMMKL
+386 SPIVESSINIMKL

-412 NGFTP
+412 NGFNP

-465 LIENGANVNNTNGD
+465 LIENGANVNYTGGD
-479 SWAKT
+479 SWANT

-503 RNADINAVDMNGN
+503 RNADINATDINGN

-528 SVVKLL
+528 SAVKLL
-534 LEKNPNLD
+534 LEKNPSLN

-550 ALHLAIIS
+550 ALHLAVIS

-597 EVLREAENKNINQ
+597 EVLREAENKLSE

>member
-1 MNNRINNEESKKFVF
+1 MNNQINNEESKKFVF

-105 AIKFFI
+105 AVKFFI

-149 NIYGYYYG
+149 NIYGVYAK
-157 EDFEKYPIYCAVKN
+157 ETEKYPIYCAVKN

-181 NNNFNLKEENYILSY
+181 NNNFDLKRESYILSY
-196 AIENSDEN
+196 AMENSDEN
-204 IIKYLVENGANINY
+204 IIKYLVENGADMYSY
-218 EIFYENEESK
+218 EI
-228 RTILYD
+228 TALYQ
-234 AVLSLNLKLVEY
+234 AVLNLNPKLVEY

-305 KVDKKLINDSLEGK
+305 KVDKKLINNSLEGK

-336 LIENGAD
+336 LIENGANI
-343 VNAIDFEGWRALS
+343 NAVDIEGWSALS

-386 SPIVESRINMMKL
+386 SPIVESRINIMKL
-399 LIDNKANINYTDE
+399 LIDNKANINYTNE
-412 NGFTP
+412 NGFNP

-465 LIENGANVNNTNGD
+465 LIENGANVNYTGGD
-479 SWAKT
+479 SWANT

-503 RNADINAVDMNGN
+503 RNVDINAVDINGN

-528 SVVKLL
+528 SIVKLL

-550 ALHLAIIS
+550 ALHLAVIS

-571 ANTRIRNNDGKYPR
+571 ANTKIRNNDGKYPR

-597 EVLREAENKNINQ
+597 EVLREAENKLSE

>member
-1 MNNRINNEESKKFVF
+1 MDTENKKFIL
-16 KVGVIV
+16 KVGVIA
-22 AAIVLVFLIGAG
+22 AAIISVLLIGAG
-34 LLIGIFLFVGG
+34 IFLGLFLYAYG
-45 KSSLN
+45 KSSVN

-105 AIKFFI
+105 AVKFFI

-149 NIYGYYYG
+149 NIYGSYAG
-157 EDFEKYPIYCAVKN
+157 ETDKYPIYCAVKN

-181 NNNFNLKEENYILSY
+181 DNNFDLKREPSILSY
-196 AIENSDEN
+196 AIENGDEN
-204 IIKYLVENGANINY
+204 IIKYLVENGADINY

-299 MQMIID
+299 TQMIID

-343 VNAIDFEGWRALS
+343 VNSVDFEGWSALS

-371 ENKAKIKDELLIAIK
+371 TNKAKIKGELLLAIK
-386 SPIVESRINMMKL
+386 SPIVESRIDMMKL
-399 LIDNKANINYTDE
+399 LIDNKANINYADE
-412 NGFTP
+412 DGFNP

-479 SWAKT
+479 SWTDT
-484 PLQTASRLGLDNV
+484 PLKTASRLGLDNV

-550 ALHLAIIS
+550 ALHLAVIS

-571 ANTRIRNNDGKYPR
+571 ANTKIRNDDGKYPR
-585 DIARANNSAAIF
+585 DIARENNSASIF
-597 EVLREAENKNINQ
+597 EVLREAENKNNE

>member
-1 MNNRINNEESKKFVF
+1 MDTENKKFIL
-16 KVGVIV
+16 KVGVIA
-22 AAIVLVFLIGAG
+22 AAIISVLLIGAG
-34 LLIGIFLFVGG
+34 IFLGLFLYVGG

-105 AIKFFI
+105 AVKFFI
-111 ENNANVEIATF
+111 ENNAYVEIATF

-149 NIYGYYYG
+149 NIYGVYAK
-157 EDFEKYPIYCAVKN
+157 ETEKYPIYCAVKN

-181 NNNFNLKEENYILSY
+181 DNNFDLKRESYILSY
-196 AIENSDEN
+196 AMENSDEN

-336 LIENGAD
+336 LIENGANI
-343 VNAIDFEGWRALS
+343 NAVDIEGWSTLS

-386 SPIVESRINMMKL
+386 SPIVESSINMMKL

-412 NGFTP
+412 NGFNP

-465 LIENGANVNNTNGD
+465 LIENGANVNYTNGD
-479 SWAKT
+479 SWADT
-484 PLQTASRLGLDNV
+484 PLKTASRLGLDNV

-503 RNADINAVDMNGN
+503 RNVDINAVDMNGN

-528 SVVKLL
+528 SIVKLL

-550 ALHLAIIS
+550 ALHLAVIS

-571 ANTRIRNNDGKYPR
+571 ANTKIRNNDGKYPR

-597 EVLREAENKNINQ
+597 EVLREAENKLSE

>member
-1 MNNRINNEESKKFVF
+1 MNNQINNEESKKFVF

-77 LNYGKDINQTGDE
+77 LNYGKDINQTGEE

-105 AIKFFI
+105 AVKFFI

-149 NIYGYYYG
+149 NIYGVYAK
-157 EDFEKYPIYCAVKN
+157 ETEKYPIYCAVKN

-196 AIENSDEN
+196 AMENSDEN
-204 IIKYLVENGANINY
+204 IIKYLVENGADINY

-336 LIENGAD
+336 LIENGANI
-343 VNAIDFEGWRALS
+343 NAVDIEGWSALS

-386 SPIVESRINMMKL
+386 SPIVESSINMMKL
-399 LIDNKANINYTDE
+399 LIYNKANINYTDE
-412 NGFTP
+412 NGFNP

-465 LIENGANVNNTNGD
+465 LIENGANVNYTGGD
-479 SWAKT
+479 SWANT

-528 SVVKLL
+528 SIVKLL

-550 ALHLAIIS
+550 ALHLAVIS

-597 EVLREAENKNINQ
+597 EVLREAENKLSE

>member
-105 AIKFFI
+105 AVKFFI

-149 NIYGYYYG
+149 NIYGVYAK
-157 EDFEKYPIYCAVKN
+157 ETEKYPIYCAVKN

-181 NNNFNLKEENYILSY
+181 NNNFDLKRESYILSY
-196 AIENSDEN
+196 AMENSDEN
-204 IIKYLVENGANINY
+204 IIKYLVENGADMYSY
-218 EIFYENEESK
+218 EI
-228 RTILYD
+228 TALYQ
-234 AVLSLNLKLVEY
+234 AVLNLNPKLVEY
-246 FLDKGASIENAGK
+246 FLDKGASIEKAGGT
-259 SDIYGNILMAAS
+259 DVYGNIMMAAA
-271 GSKFNNNKNISAV
+271 GSKFNNSNDKSPV
-284 DLKLL
+284 DLTLL
-289 ESLSQNSAKI
+289 EKSAENSAKI

-305 KVDKKLINDSLEGK
+305 KVDKQLINDSLEGK

-336 LIENGAD
+336 LIENGANI
-343 VNAIDFEGWRALS
+343 NAVDFEGWSALS

-386 SPIVESRINMMKL
+386 SPIVESRINIMKL

-412 NGFTP
+412 NGFNP
-417 LNIAIESGDMELTKF
+417 LNITIESGDMELTKF

-465 LIENGANVNNTNGD
+465 LIENGANVNYTGGD
-479 SWAKT
+479 SWANT

-503 RNADINAVDMNGN
+503 RNVDINAVDINGN

-550 ALHLAIIS
+550 ALHLAVIS

-597 EVLREAENKNINQ
+597 EVLREAENKLSE

>member
-105 AIKFFI
+105 AVKFFI

-149 NIYGYYYG
+149 NIYGVYAK
-157 EDFEKYPIYCAVKN
+157 ETEKYPIYCAVKN

-181 NNNFNLKEENYILSY
+181 DNNFDLKRESYILSY
-196 AIENSDEN
+196 AMENSDEN
-204 IIKYLVENGANINY
+204 IIKYLVENGADMYSY
-218 EIFYENEESK
+218 EI
-228 RTILYD
+228 TALYQ
-234 AVLSLNLKLVEY
+234 AVLNLNPKLVEY
-246 FLDKGASIENAGK
+246 FLDKGASIEKAGGT
-259 SDIYGNILMAAS
+259 DVYGNIMMAAA
-271 GSKFNNNKNISAV
+271 GSKFNNSNDKSPVDLEALEKSAENSSKITEMLIGKADKNI
-284 DLKLL
+284 
-289 ESLSQNSAKI
+289 
-299 MQMIID
+299 
-305 KVDKKLINDSLEGK
+305 INDSLEGK

-336 LIENGAD
+336 LIENGANI
-343 VNAIDFEGWRALS
+343 NAVDFEGWSALS
-356 YAVNNGDIEIAKLLL
+356 YVVNNGDIEIAKLLL
-371 ENKAKIKDELLIAIK
+371 ENKAKIKGELLLAIK
-386 SPIVESRINMMKL
+386 SPIAESRIDMIKL
-399 LIDNKANINYTDE
+399 LIDNKANINYADDD
-412 NGFTP
+412 GFNP

-465 LIENGANVNNTNGD
+465 LIENGANVNYTNGD
-479 SWAKT
+479 SWADT
-484 PLQTASRLGLDNV
+484 PLKTASRLGLDNV

-550 ALHLAIIS
+550 ALHLAVIS

-597 EVLREAENKNINQ
+597 EVLREAENKLSE

>member
-1 MNNRINNEESKKFVF
+1 MNNQINNEESKKFVF

-105 AIKFFI
+105 AVKFFI

-149 NIYGYYYG
+149 NIYGVYAK
-157 EDFEKYPIYCAVKN
+157 ETEKYPIYCAVKN

-181 NNNFNLKEENYILSY
+181 DNNFDLKRESYILSY
-196 AIENSDEN
+196 AMENSDEN
-204 IIKYLVENGANINY
+204 IVKYLVENGADMYSY
-218 EIFYENEESK
+218 EI
-228 RTILYD
+228 TALYQ
-234 AVLSLNLKLVEY
+234 AVLNLNPKLVEY
-246 FLDKGASIENAGK
+246 FLDKGASIEKAGGT
-259 SDIYGNILMAAS
+259 DVYGNIMMAAA
-271 GSKFNNNKNISAV
+271 GSKFNNSNDKSPV
-284 DLKLL
+284 DLTLL
-289 ESLSQNSAKI
+289 EKSAENSAKI
-299 MQMIID
+299 TEMLIGKAD
-305 KVDKKLINDSLEGK
+305 KNIINDSLEGK

-336 LIENGAD
+336 LIENGANI
-343 VNAIDFEGWRALS
+343 NAVDIEGWSALS

-386 SPIVESRINMMKL
+386 SPIVESSINMMKL

-412 NGFTP
+412 NGFNP

-465 LIENGANVNNTNGD
+465 LIENGANVNYTNGD
-479 SWAKT
+479 SWADT
-484 PLQTASRLGLDNV
+484 PLKTASRLGLDNV

-503 RNADINAVDMNGN
+503 RNVDINAVDMNGN

-528 SVVKLL
+528 SIVKLL

-550 ALHLAIIS
+550 ALHLAVIS

-585 DIARANNSAAIF
+585 DIARANNSAALF

>member
-1 MNNRINNEESKKFVF
+1 MNNQINNEESKKFVF

-67 YGDKIIKELV
+67 YGDEIIKELV

-105 AIKFFI
+105 AVKFFI
-111 ENNANVEIATF
+111 ENNAHVEIATF

-149 NIYGYYYG
+149 NIYGVYAK
-157 EDFEKYPIYCAVKN
+157 ETEKYPIYCAVKN

-181 NNNFNLKEENYILSY
+181 DNNFDLKRESYILSY
-196 AIENSDEN
+196 AMENSDEN
-204 IIKYLVENGANINY
+204 IIKYLVENGADMYSY
-218 EIFYENEESK
+218 EI
-228 RTILYD
+228 TALYQ
-234 AVLSLNLKLVEY
+234 AVLNLNPKLVEY
-246 FLDKGASIENAGK
+246 FLDKGASIEKAGGT
-259 SDIYGNILMAAS
+259 DVYGNIMMAAA
-271 GSKFNNNKNISAV
+271 GSKFNNSNDKSPV
-284 DLKLL
+284 DLTLL
-289 ESLSQNSAKI
+289 EKSAENSAKI

-336 LIENGAD
+336 LIENGTNI
-343 VNAIDFEGWRALS
+343 NAVDIEGWSALS

-412 NGFTP
+412 NGFNP
-417 LNIAIESGDMELTKF
+417 LNIAIESGNMELTKF

-465 LIENGANVNNTNGD
+465 LIENGANVNYTNGD
-479 SWAKT
+479 SWADT
-484 PLQTASRLGLDNV
+484 PLKTASRLGLDNV

-550 ALHLAIIS
+550 ALHLAVIS

-597 EVLREAENKNINQ
+597 EVLREAENKLSE

>member
-1 MNNRINNEESKKFVF
+1 MNNRINNDESKKFVF

-105 AIKFFI
+105 AVKFFI
-111 ENNANVEIATF
+111 ENNAHVEIATF

-149 NIYGYYYG
+149 NIYGVYAK
-157 EDFEKYPIYCAVKN
+157 ETEKYPIYCAVKN

-181 NNNFNLKEENYILSY
+181 NNNFDLKRESYILSY
-196 AIENSDEN
+196 AMENSDEN
-204 IIKYLVENGANINY
+204 IIKYLVENGADMYSY
-218 EIFYENEESK
+218 EI
-228 RTILYD
+228 TALYQ
-234 AVLSLNLKLVEY
+234 AVLNLNPKLVEY
-246 FLDKGASIENAGK
+246 FLDKGASIEKAGGT
-259 SDIYGNILMAAS
+259 DVYGNIMMAAA
-271 GSKFNNNKNISAV
+271 GSKFNNSNDKSPV
-284 DLKLL
+284 DLTLL
-289 ESLSQNSAKI
+289 EKSAENSAKI
-299 MQMIID
+299 TEMLIGKAD
-305 KVDKKLINDSLEGK
+305 KNIINDSLEGK

-336 LIENGAD
+336 LIENGANI
-343 VNAIDFEGWRALS
+343 NAVDIEGWSALS

-412 NGFTP
+412 NGFNP

-465 LIENGANVNNTNGD
+465 LIENGANVNYTNGD
-479 SWAKT
+479 SWADT
-484 PLQTASRLGLDNV
+484 PLKTASRLGLDNV

-550 ALHLAIIS
+550 ALHLAVIS

-571 ANTRIRNNDGKYPR
+571 ANTRIRNNDGKYPK

-597 EVLREAENKNINQ
+597 EVLREAENKLSE

>member
-105 AIKFFI
+105 AVKFFI

-149 NIYGYYYG
+149 NIYGVYAK
-157 EDFEKYPIYCAVKN
+157 ETEKYPIYCAVKN
-171 KNLNM
+171 KNLNI

-196 AIENSDEN
+196 AMENSDEN
-204 IIKYLVENGANINY
+204 IVKYLVENGADMYSY
-218 EIFYENEESK
+218 EI
-228 RTILYD
+228 TALYQ
-234 AVLSLNLKLVEY
+234 AVLNLNPKLVEY
-246 FLDKGASIENAGK
+246 FLDKGASIEKAGGT
-259 SDIYGNILMAAS
+259 DVYGNIMMAAA
-271 GSKFNNNKNISAV
+271 GSKFNNSNDKSPV
-284 DLKLL
+284 DLTLL
-289 ESLSQNSAKI
+289 EKSAENSAKI
-299 MQMIID
+299 TEMLIGKAD
-305 KVDKKLINDSLEGK
+305 KNIINDSLEGK

-336 LIENGAD
+336 LIENGANI
-343 VNAIDFEGWRALS
+343 NAVDIEGWSALS

-386 SPIVESRINMMKL
+386 SPIVESSINMMKL

-412 NGFTP
+412 NGFNP

-465 LIENGANVNNTNGD
+465 LIENGANVNNTNGN
-479 SWAKT
+479 SWTDT
-484 PLQTASRLGLDNV
+484 PLKTASRLGLDNV

-503 RNADINAVDMNGN
+503 RNVDINAVDINGN

-550 ALHLAIIS
+550 ALHLAVIS

-571 ANTRIRNNDGKYPR
+571 ANTKIRNNDGKYPR

-597 EVLREAENKNINQ
+597 EVLREAENKLSE

>member
-1 MNNRINNEESKKFVF
+1 MNNQINNEESKKFVF

-105 AIKFFI
+105 AVKFFI
-111 ENNANVEIATF
+111 ENNAHVEIATF
-122 DGTTPLVLA
+122 DGITPLVLA

-149 NIYGYYYG
+149 NIYGVYAK
-157 EDFEKYPIYCAVKN
+157 ETEKYPIYCAVKN

-181 NNNFNLKEENYILSY
+181 DNNFDLKRESYILSY
-196 AIENSDEN
+196 AMENSDEN
-204 IIKYLVENGANINY
+204 IVKYLVENGADMYSY
-218 EIFYENEESK
+218 EI
-228 RTILYD
+228 TALYQ
-234 AVLSLNLKLVEY
+234 AVLNLNPKLVEY
-246 FLDKGASIENAGK
+246 FLDKGASIENVGK

-305 KVDKKLINDSLEGK
+305 KVDKKLINNSLEGK

-336 LIENGAD
+336 LIENGANI
-343 VNAIDFEGWRALS
+343 NAVDIEGWSALS

-386 SPIVESRINMMKL
+386 SPIVESRINIMKL
-399 LIDNKANINYTDE
+399 LIDNKANINYTNE
-412 NGFTP
+412 NGFNP

-465 LIENGANVNNTNGD
+465 LIENGANVNYTNGD
-479 SWAKT
+479 SWANT

-550 ALHLAIIS
+550 ALHLAVIS

-597 EVLREAENKNINQ
+597 EVLREAENKLSE

>member
-1 MNNRINNEESKKFVF
+1 MNNQINNEESKKFVF

-105 AIKFFI
+105 AVKFFI
-111 ENNANVEIATF
+111 ENNAHVEIATF

-149 NIYGYYYG
+149 NIYGVYAK
-157 EDFEKYPIYCAVKN
+157 ETEKYPIYCAVKN

-176 IKILL
+176 TKILL
-181 NNNFNLKEENYILSY
+181 DNNFDLKRESYILSY

-204 IIKYLVENGANINY
+204 IVKYLVKNGADMYSY
-218 EIFYENEESK
+218 EI
-228 RTILYD
+228 TALYQ
-234 AVLSLNLKLVEY
+234 AVLNLNPKLVEY
-246 FLDKGASIENAGK
+246 FLDKGASIEKAGGT
-259 SDIYGNILMAAS
+259 DVYGNIMMAAA
-271 GSKFNNNKNISAV
+271 GSKFNNSNDKSPV
-284 DLKLL
+284 DLTLL
-289 ESLSQNSAKI
+289 EKSAENSAKI
-299 MQMIID
+299 TEMLIGKAD
-305 KVDKKLINDSLEGK
+305 KNIINDSLEGK

-336 LIENGAD
+336 LIENGANI
-343 VNAIDFEGWRALS
+343 NAVDIEGWSALS

-386 SPIVESRINMMKL
+386 SPIVESSINMMKL

-412 NGFTP
+412 NGFNP

-465 LIENGANVNNTNGD
+465 LIENGANVNYTNGD
-479 SWAKT
+479 SWADT
-484 PLQTASRLGLDNV
+484 PLKTASRLGLDNV

-550 ALHLAIIS
+550 ALHLAVIS

>member
-1 MNNRINNEESKKFVF
+1 MNNRINNDESKKFVF

-105 AIKFFI
+105 AVKFFI
-111 ENNANVEIATF
+111 ENNAHVEIATF

-149 NIYGYYYG
+149 NIYGVYAK
-157 EDFEKYPIYCAVKN
+157 ETEKYPIYCAVKN

-181 NNNFNLKEENYILSY
+181 NNNFDLKRESYILSY
-196 AIENSDEN
+196 AMENSDEN
-204 IIKYLVENGANINY
+204 IIKYLVENGADMYSY
-218 EIFYENEESK
+218 EI
-228 RTILYD
+228 TALYQ
-234 AVLSLNLKLVEY
+234 AVLNLNPKLVEY
-246 FLDKGASIENAGK
+246 FLDKGASIEKAGGT
-259 SDIYGNILMAAS
+259 DVYGNIMMAAA
-271 GSKFNNNKNISAV
+271 GSKFNNSNDKSPV
-284 DLKLL
+284 DLTLL
-289 ESLSQNSAKI
+289 EKSAENSAKI

-305 KVDKKLINDSLEGK
+305 KVDKKIINDSLEGK

-336 LIENGAD
+336 LIENGANI
-343 VNAIDFEGWRALS
+343 NAVDIEGWSALS

-412 NGFTP
+412 NGFNP

-465 LIENGANVNNTNGD
+465 LIENGANVNYTNGD
-479 SWAKT
+479 SWADT
-484 PLQTASRLGLDNV
+484 PLKTASRLGLDNV
-497 VRILLT
+497 VRILLS

-550 ALHLAIIS
+550 ALHLAVIS

-571 ANTRIRNNDGKYPR
+571 ANTRIRNNDGKYPK

-597 EVLREAENKNINQ
+597 EVLREAENKLSE

>member
-105 AIKFFI
+105 AVKFFI

-149 NIYGYYYG
+149 NVYGVYAK
-157 EDFEKYPIYCAVKN
+157 ETEKYPIYCAVKN

-181 NNNFNLKEENYILSY
+181 DNNFDLKRESYILSY

-204 IIKYLVENGANINY
+204 IVKYLVENGADMYSY
-218 EIFYENEESK
+218 EI
-228 RTILYD
+228 TALYQ
-234 AVLSLNLKLVEY
+234 AVLNLNPKLVEY
-246 FLDKGASIENAGK
+246 FLDKGASIEKAGGT
-259 SDIYGNILMAAS
+259 DVYGNIMMAAA
-271 GSKFNNNKNISAV
+271 GSKFNNSNDKSPV
-284 DLKLL
+284 DLTLL
-289 ESLSQNSAKI
+289 EKSAENSAKI
-299 MQMIID
+299 TEMLIGKAD
-305 KVDKKLINDSLEGK
+305 KNIINDSLEGK

-336 LIENGAD
+336 LIENGANI
-343 VNAIDFEGWRALS
+343 NAVDFEGWSALS

-386 SPIVESRINMMKL
+386 SPIVESSINIMKL

-412 NGFTP
+412 NGFNP

-465 LIENGANVNNTNGD
+465 LIENGANVNYTGGD
-479 SWAKT
+479 SWANT

-550 ALHLAIIS
+550 ALHSAVIS

-571 ANTRIRNNDGKYPR
+571 ANTKIRNNDGKYPR

>member
-105 AIKFFI
+105 AVKFFI

-149 NIYGYYYG
+149 NIYGVYAK
-157 EDFEKYPIYCAVKN
+157 ETEKYPIYCAVKN

-181 NNNFNLKEENYILSY
+181 DNNFDLKRESYILSY
-196 AIENSDEN
+196 AMENSDEN
-204 IIKYLVENGANINY
+204 IVKYLVENGADMYSY
-218 EIFYENEESK
+218 EI
-228 RTILYD
+228 TALYQ
-234 AVLSLNLKLVEY
+234 AVLNLNPKLVEY
-246 FLDKGASIENAGK
+246 FLDKGASIEKAGGT
-259 SDIYGNILMAAS
+259 DVYGNIMMAAA
-271 GSKFNNNKNISAV
+271 GSKFNNSNDKSPV
-284 DLKLL
+284 DLEAL
-289 ESLSQNSAKI
+289 EKSAENSAKI
-299 MQMIID
+299 TEMLIGKAD
-305 KVDKKLINDSLEGK
+305 KNIINDSLEGK

-336 LIENGAD
+336 LIENGANI
-343 VNAIDFEGWRALS
+343 NAVDFEGWSALS

-386 SPIVESRINMMKL
+386 SPIVESRINIMKL

-412 NGFTP
+412 NGFNP
-417 LNIAIESGDMELTKF
+417 LNIAIEGGDMELTKF

-465 LIENGANVNNTNGD
+465 LIENGANVNYTGGD
-479 SWAKT
+479 SWADI
-484 PLQTASRLGLDNV
+484 PLMTASRLGLDNV

-550 ALHLAIIS
+550 ALHLAVIS

-571 ANTRIRNNDGKYPR
+571 ANIRIRNNDGKYPR

-597 EVLREAENKNINQ
+597 EVLREAENKLSK

>member
-1 MNNRINNEESKKFVF
+1 MNNRINNDESKKFVF

-105 AIKFFI
+105 AVKFFI
-111 ENNANVEIATF
+111 ENNAHVEIATF

-149 NIYGYYYG
+149 NIYGVYAK
-157 EDFEKYPIYCAVKN
+157 ETEKYPIYCAVKN

-181 NNNFNLKEENYILSY
+181 DNNFDLKRESYILSY
-196 AIENSDEN
+196 AMENSDEN
-204 IIKYLVENGANINY
+204 IVKYLVENGADMYSY
-218 EIFYENEESK
+218 EI
-228 RTILYD
+228 TALYQ
-234 AVLSLNLKLVEY
+234 AVLNLNPKLVEY
-246 FLDKGASIENAGK
+246 FLDKGASIEKAGGT
-259 SDIYGNILMAAS
+259 DVYGNIMMAAA
-271 GSKFNNNKNISAV
+271 GSKFNNSNDKSPV
-284 DLKLL
+284 DLTLL
-289 ESLSQNSAKI
+289 EKSAENSAKI
-299 MQMIID
+299 TEMLIGKAD
-305 KVDKKLINDSLEGK
+305 KNIINDSLEGK

-336 LIENGAD
+336 LIENGANI
-343 VNAIDFEGWRALS
+343 NAVDIEGWSALS

-412 NGFTP
+412 NGFNP

-465 LIENGANVNNTNGD
+465 LIENGANVNYTNGD
-479 SWAKT
+479 SWADT
-484 PLQTASRLGLDNV
+484 PLKTASRLGLDNV
-497 VRILLT
+497 VRILLS

-550 ALHLAIIS
+550 ALHLAVIS

-597 EVLREAENKNINQ
+597 EVLREAENKNNE

>member
-105 AIKFFI
+105 AVKFFI
-111 ENNANVEIATF
+111 ENNAHVEIATF

-149 NIYGYYYG
+149 NIYGVYAK
-157 EDFEKYPIYCAVKN
+157 ETEKYPIYCAIKN

-181 NNNFNLKEENYILSY
+181 NNNFDLKRESYILSY

-204 IIKYLVENGANINY
+204 IVKYLVENGADMYSY
-218 EIFYENEESK
+218 EI
-228 RTILYD
+228 TALYQ
-234 AVLSLNLKLVEY
+234 AVLNLNPKLVEY
-246 FLDKGASIENAGK
+246 FLDKGASIEKAGRT
-259 SDIYGNILMAAS
+259 DVYGNIMMAAA
-271 GSKFNNNKNISAV
+271 GSKFNNSNDKSPV
-284 DLKLL
+284 DLEAL
-289 ESLSQNSAKI
+289 EKSAENSAKI
-299 MQMIID
+299 TEMLIGKAD
-305 KVDKKLINDSLEGK
+305 KNIINDSLEGK

-336 LIENGAD
+336 LIENGANI
-343 VNAIDFEGWRALS
+343 NAVDFEGWSALS
-356 YAVNNGDIEIAKLLL
+356 YVVNNGDIEIAKLLL
-371 ENKAKIKDELLIAIK
+371 ENKAKIKGELLLAIK
-386 SPIVESRINMMKL
+386 SPIAESRIDMIKL
-399 LIDNKANINYTDE
+399 LIDNKANINYSDDD
-412 NGFTP
+412 GFTP

-465 LIENGANVNNTNGD
+465 LIENGANVNYTGGD
-479 SWAKT
+479 SWANT

-528 SVVKLL
+528 SIVKLL

-550 ALHLAIIS
+550 ALHLAVIS

-597 EVLREAENKNINQ
+597 EVLREAENKLSK

>member
-1 MNNRINNEESKKFVF
+1 MNNRINNDESKKFVF

-77 LNYGKDINQTGDE
+77 LNYGKDINQTGEE

-105 AIKFFI
+105 AVKFFI
-111 ENNANVEIATF
+111 ENNAYVEIATF

-149 NIYGYYYG
+149 NIYGVYAK
-157 EDFEKYPIYCAVKN
+157 ETEKYPIYCAVKN

-181 NNNFNLKEENYILSY
+181 DNNFDLKRESYILSY
-196 AIENSDEN
+196 AMENSDEN
-204 IIKYLVENGANINY
+204 IIKYLVENGADMYSY
-218 EIFYENEESK
+218 EI
-228 RTILYD
+228 TALYQ
-234 AVLSLNLKLVEY
+234 AVLNLNPKLVEY
-246 FLDKGASIENAGK
+246 FLDKGASIEKAGGT
-259 SDIYGNILMAAS
+259 DVYGNIMMAAA
-271 GSKFNNNKNISAV
+271 GSKFNNSNDKSPV
-284 DLKLL
+284 DLTLL
-289 ESLSQNSAKI
+289 EKSAENSAKI
-299 MQMIID
+299 TEMLIGKAD
-305 KVDKKLINDSLEGK
+305 KNIINDSLEGK

-336 LIENGAD
+336 LIENGANI
-343 VNAIDFEGWRALS
+343 NAVDIEGWSALS

-412 NGFTP
+412 NGFNP

-465 LIENGANVNNTNGD
+465 LIENGANVNYTNGD
-479 SWAKT
+479 SWADT
-484 PLQTASRLGLDNV
+484 PLKTASRLGLDNV
-497 VRILLT
+497 VRILLS

-550 ALHLAIIS
+550 ALHLAVIS

-571 ANTRIRNNDGKYPR
+571 ANTRIRNNDGKYPK

-597 EVLREAENKNINQ
+597 EVLREAENKLSE

>member
-1 MNNRINNEESKKFVF
+1 MNNQINNEESKKFVF

-105 AIKFFI
+105 AVKFFI
-111 ENNANVEIATF
+111 ENNAHVEIATF

-149 NIYGYYYG
+149 NIYGVYAK
-157 EDFEKYPIYCAVKN
+157 ETEKYPIYCAVKN

-181 NNNFNLKEENYILSY
+181 NNNFDLKRESYILSY
-196 AIENSDEN
+196 AMENSDEN
-204 IIKYLVENGANINY
+204 IVKYLVENGADMYSY
-218 EIFYENEESK
+218 EI
-228 RTILYD
+228 TALYQ
-234 AVLSLNLKLVEY
+234 AVLNLNPKLVEY
-246 FLDKGASIENAGK
+246 FLDKGASIEKAGGT
-259 SDIYGNILMAAS
+259 DVYGNIMMAAA
-271 GSKFNNNKNISAV
+271 GSKFNNSNDKSPV
-284 DLKLL
+284 DLTLL
-289 ESLSQNSAKI
+289 EKSAENSAKI
-299 MQMIID
+299 TEMLIGKAD
-305 KVDKKLINDSLEGK
+305 KNIINDSLEGK

-336 LIENGAD
+336 LIENGANI
-343 VNAIDFEGWRALS
+343 NAVDIEGWSALS
-356 YAVNNGDIEIAKLLL
+356 YAINNGDIEIAKLLL
-371 ENKAKIKDELLIAIK
+371 ENKVKIKDELLIAIK

-412 NGFTP
+412 NGFNP

-459 MDLLQI
+459 MDLLQM
-465 LIENGANVNNTNGD
+465 LIENGANVNYTNGD
-479 SWAKT
+479 SWANT

-503 RNADINAVDMNGN
+503 RNVDINAVDINGN

-550 ALHLAIIS
+550 ALHLAVIS

-597 EVLREAENKNINQ
+597 EVLREAENKLSE